1 MFSKHRKIL
10 LVLKGL
16 CFGISINLAA
26 GTAIPNE
33 KNASGSAQAVLANSV
48 TANAAIPFSRSII
61 AVGDLHGDFENA
73 FKVLQMANVVDSH
86 GDWTGEVD
94 FFVQTGDIVDRGN
107 DTIKLYSTMEKLRN
121 QARKVGGDVLS
132 HLGNHE
138 YVYQSEIATF
148 GSVEARQEMIS
159 TGLIG
164 RAWAQNYTTTSR
176 LPLHPS
182 LGPPNTDYPS
192 KDATAA
198 QSPLSHAAISFL
210 HGGLAPTYPQLT
222 PFPSAINSLSS
233 SLLHKLQSQ
242 SPYPPPYPPNPYP
255 GLPGD
260 STAEEIRFYG
270 TDGPLWYRGWALEDE
285 DVVCAAVDDV
295 LERTGT
301 RRMVMGHTPDFEKIV
316 TRCNGKI
323 IIIDT
328 GITHVYG
335 GVLSALSIKYEMTPI
350 KSTANDAKQSWKETE
365 TIHAIYADRKELL
378 VEEERFI
385 QGSF

>member
-1 MFSKHRKIL
+1 
-10 LVLKGL
+10 
-16 CFGISINLAA
+16 
-26 GTAIPNE
+26 
-33 KNASGSAQAVLANSV
+33 
-48 TANAAIPFSRSII
+48 
-61 AVGDLHGDFENA
+61 
-73 FKVLQMANVVDSH
+73 
-86 GDWTGEVD
+86 
-94 FFVQTGDIVDRGN
+94 
-107 DTIKLYSTMEKLRN
+107 MEKLRN
-121 QARKVGGDVLS
+121 QARNVGGDVLS

-138 YVYQSEIATF
+138 FMNAIGLVIEATYSKLTVEICRYVYQSEIATF

-301 RRMVMGHTPDFEKIV
+301 RRMVMGHTPDFEV
-316 TRCNGKI
+316 GSNVRPRGLNLEAET
-323 IIIDT
+323 T
-328 GITHVYG
+328 G
-335 GVLSALSIKYEMTPI
+335 
-350 KSTANDAKQSWKETE
+350 
-365 TIHAIYADRKELL
+365 
-378 VEEERFI
+378 
-385 QGSF
+385 